1 MRKGLSPLVAVV
13 LLVALT
19 MATFGLIA
27 SWMTST
33 TNTELGII
41 EKSAKK
47 HINCTDAMLE
57 INAVSCSNSSQKLRV
72 SIRNSGEVPLYD
84 FSVFAQIDSSFYEN
98 STGGPNS
105 TNPLKPGQSITLTYF
120 CNKTICS
127 GGATVKSITVSP
139 GICPQ
144 AAITKNVNVVCQ

>member
-1 MRKGLSPLVAVV
+1 MKKGLSPLVAVV
-13 LLVALT
+13 LLIALT

-27 SWMTST
+27 SWMSST
-33 TNTELGII
+33 TKTELGII

-57 INAVSCSNSSQKLRV
+57 INAVSCSNSS
-72 SIRNSGEVPLYD
+72 
-84 FSVFAQIDSSFYEN
+84 YEN

-105 TNPLKPGQSITLTYF
+105 TNPLNPGQSITLTYF
-120 CNKTICS
+120 CNNTICK

-144 AAITKNVNVVCQ
+144 VAITKEVNVVCQ